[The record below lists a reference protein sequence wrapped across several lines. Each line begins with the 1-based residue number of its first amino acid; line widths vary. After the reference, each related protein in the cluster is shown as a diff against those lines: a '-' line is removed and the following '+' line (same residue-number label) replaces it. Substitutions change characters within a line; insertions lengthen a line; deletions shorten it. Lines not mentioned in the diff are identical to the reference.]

1 MLSITQT
8 EALTLL
14 ENREIKTHQQVYT
27 QEEEFFCTMWLSL
40 IYISISDWWCSD
52 GHVTFRTMTTTSPP
66 PHTQHTKIT
75 AMSNISTL
83 GDTIPGAVR

>member
-40 IYISISDWWCSD
+40 IH
-52 GHVTFRTMTTTSPP
+52 HVREPIKHGKTVILCFLVDFHSGTKPRSASVYTSLCEL
-66 PHTQHTKIT
+66 
-75 AMSNISTL
+75 S
-83 GDTIPGAVR
+83 